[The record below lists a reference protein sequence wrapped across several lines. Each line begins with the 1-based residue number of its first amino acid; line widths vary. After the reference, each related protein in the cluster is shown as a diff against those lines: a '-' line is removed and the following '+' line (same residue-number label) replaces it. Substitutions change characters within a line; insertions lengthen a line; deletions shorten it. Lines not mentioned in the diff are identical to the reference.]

1 MLLEWMMALK
11 DLDAVNIQ
19 SPSEFQVC
27 HGPGNILPK
36 GDLNIYVFLCKFI
49 FDHNHS
55 KLSLNNSILKAL
67 FLMT

>member
-1 MLLEWMMALK
+1 MDDSTEV
-11 DLDAVNIQ
+11 LDTVDIQ
-19 SPSEFQVC
+19 SQSQPQVC
-27 HGPGNILPK
+27 HGTGNILPK

-55 KLSLNNSILKAL
+55 KLSLNKPILKVL